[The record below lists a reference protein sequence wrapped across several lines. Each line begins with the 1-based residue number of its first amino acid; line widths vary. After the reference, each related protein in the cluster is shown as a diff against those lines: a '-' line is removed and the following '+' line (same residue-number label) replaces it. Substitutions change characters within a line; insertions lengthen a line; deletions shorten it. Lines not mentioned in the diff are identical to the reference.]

1 MAESRNPKLEN
12 RVKQHQRIRPNS
24 VSENYSNLILDII
37 EKFPFKSWKKF
48 SYTSYTYKKILT
60 LVVKKT
66 SRDTAYLRISRWI
79 RVNSDLP
86 VVRSMR
92 KEASSGR
99 GGNGGSGVDISS
111 IGFGEINSEDGKR
124 TKDED
129 EENNKKLNPD

>member
-1 MAESRNPKLEN
+1 
-12 RVKQHQRIRPNS
+12 
-24 VSENYSNLILDII
+24 
-37 EKFPFKSWKKF
+37 
-48 SYTSYTYKKILT
+48 
-60 LVVKKT
+60 
-66 SRDTAYLRISRWI
+66 
-79 RVNSDLP
+79 
-86 VVRSMR
+86 MR

>member
-1 MAESRNPKLEN
+1 M
-12 RVKQHQRIRPNS
+12 
-24 VSENYSNLILDII
+24 
-37 EKFPFKSWKKF
+37 
-48 SYTSYTYKKILT
+48 
-60 LVVKKT
+60 LVT
-66 SRDTAYLRISRWI
+66 DLRISRWI